1 MGGKTNPMSTATS
14 APMPSGTRAAVSPA
28 GSDKCI
34 SRTPSAVSEA
44 ETTIGS
50 ASRYIPRF
58 ERAVHDEGKAGEN
71 ATISERI
78 AATWTLFAW
87 LGYIPSFERAVH
99 HEGKAGEN
107 ATVWERMAA
116 TWTLF
121 AWLGYLPG
129 FSEASAPVSLT
140 ERLTCQRNMRDL
152 LSSFEKQQGQ
162 PSEEGTLMER
172 LTATW
177 ILLAWLGYLPAFD
190 TGNQDDATTSE
201 HITLWERAAA
211 TWSLIAWL
219 GYGPASIACGAF
231 VMLACAAL
239 VV

>member
-1 MGGKTNPMSTATS
+1 M
-14 APMPSGTRAAVSPA
+14 
-28 GSDKCI
+28 
-34 SRTPSAVSEA
+34 
-44 ETTIGS
+44 
-50 ASRYIPRF
+50 
-58 ERAVHDEGKAGEN
+58 
-71 ATISERI
+71 
-78 AATWTLFAW
+78 
-87 LGYIPSFERAVH
+87 
-99 HEGKAGEN
+99 
-107 ATVWERMAA
+107 WERMVA

-140 ERLTCQRNMRDL
+140 ERLTCPRNLRDL

-172 LTATW
+172 ITATW

-190 TGNQDDATTSE
+190 TGLQDDTSTSE
-201 HITLWERAAA
+201 HITLWDRAAA
-211 TWSLIAWL
+211 TWSLIMWL

>member
-1 MGGKTNPMSTATS
+1 MG
-14 APMPSGTRAAVSPA
+14 
-28 GSDKCI
+28 
-34 SRTPSAVSEA
+34 PSAVSEA

-50 ASRYIPRF
+50 ASRCMDGF
-58 ERAVHDEGKAGEN
+58 ERAVHDDGKAGEN

-78 AATWTLFAW
+78 AATW
-87 LGYIPSFERAVH
+87 
-99 HEGKAGEN
+99 
-107 ATVWERMAA
+107 M
-116 TWTLF
+116 LF

-140 ERLTCQRNMRDL
+140 ERLTCPRNMRDL